1 MGDAYSL
8 RDFGAMIGDG
18 PRFSA
23 YSEAIAKAVRPGDV
37 VLEIGCG
44 TAVFSLLACRAGAR
58 RVFAVDTA
66 DIVDFARKLA
76 ADNGLADSIEFLQT
90 DSRTLELPER
100 ANVILSDIRGAL
112 PFHGHAIT
120 AINDARTRLL
130 APAGTLIPQ
139 RDTLKAALLDAAEF
153 YSRIVNPWQ
162 KSAAD
167 NLDLSNSLPLL
178 LNDSYGS
185 QFKPEQLLSDPQTF
199 CVLDY
204 AAGAADRASA
214 ELTFTAVRAATA
226 HGICLW
232 FETRLFAD
240 IGYSTG
246 PGAVDSVYSQIFL
259 PWLSPITLQQ
269 GEHVRVQLRA
279 DLIGSNYV
287 WQWNTSV
294 AASTNR
300 DTIQYR
306 QSTFHGSHL
315 SPRFLRS
322 RSMDFTPEL
331 SPEGQA
337 DLFLLQSMTGATTL
351 REIAAS
357 AARHF
362 PRVFASVEAAFD
374 RAATLAERLAR

>member
-1 MGDAYSL
+1 MGDVYSL
-8 RDFGAMIGDG
+8 RAFGTMIADA

-23 YSEAIAKAVRPGDV
+23 YSQAIANAIGPGDI

-44 TAVFSLLACRAGAR
+44 PAVFALLACRAGAR
-58 RVFAVDTA
+58 RVFAIDTA

-76 ADNGLADSIEFLQT
+76 ADNALADRVEFFQI
-90 DSRTLELPER
+90 DSRKLELPEP
-100 ANVILSDIRGAL
+100 ANVIVSDIRGAL
-112 PFHGHAIT
+112 PFYGHAIA

-130 APAGTLIPQ
+130 APGGTMIPQ
-139 RDTLKAALLDAAEF
+139 RDTVKAALIDAADF

-162 KSAAD
+162 NTAG
-167 NLDLSNSLPLL
+167 NLDFSASLPQL

-185 QFKPEQLLSDPQTF
+185 HFKPEQLLSDPQNF

-204 AAGAADRASA
+204 ASGASERGSA
-214 ELTFTAVRAATA
+214 ELTFTTTRAGTA

-246 PGAVDSVYSQIFL
+246 PGAIDSVYSQIFL
-259 PWLSPITLQQ
+259 PWLSPVTLQQ
-269 GEHVRVQLRA
+269 GEQVHVQLRA
-279 DLIGSNYV
+279 DLIGSTYV
-287 WQWNTSV
+287 WQWNTSI
-294 AASTNR
+294 AASKDR
-300 DTIQYR
+300 QAIHYC

-322 RSMDFTPEL
+322 RSADFTPEL

-337 DLFLLQSMTGATTL
+337 DLFLLQSMTGTTPL
-351 REIAAS
+351 REIAES
-357 AARHF
+357 ATRKF
-362 PRVFASVEAAFD
+362 PQVFASTQAAFD
-374 RAATLAERLAR
+374 RAATLAEKLAR